1 MTGNQN
7 NVTITSEKGR
17 LTADDIEKM
26 VNDAEKFKADDD
38 AAIKNVE
45 AINAFE
51 SYCNQVRNTLYD
63 ERLSSHFTKSDKQII
78 GDASDDGLKWISENK
93 DATADQTHTK
103 QKAIEFLYNPIMTK
117 IYLLSGGQHRQ

>member
-63 ERLSSHFTKSDKQII
+63 ERLSGHFTK
-78 GDASDDGLKWISENK
+78 
-93 DATADQTHTK
+93 
-103 QKAIEFLYNPIMTK
+103 
-117 IYLLSGGQHRQ
+117 